1 MKATAMNP
9 LGLQVLPLVEIAVGD
24 RLRAIDEGYAR
35 LLAENIE
42 QTGVLRQPIE
52 VRRLGDGRYGL
63 IAGGHR
69 LRAAELLGWTEI
81 PAFVFQGG
89 DLLAQ
94 LAEIDENL
102 IRRDL
107 DPLDRAVF
115 LARRKALHEK
125 LYPEAR
131 HGAQGG
137 RGGKRNETDTM
148 SFSKATAERCGLTER
163 TIRRAVAIATRLT
176 GDSRRRIVGTDLAK
190 KQSELLALSRLD
202 AADQAAVLDLL
213 LPADGAA
220 PQARGV
226 AAARRLLA
234 GARPENAPASQT
246 LTRLLHLWGRASR
259 AERRAFLRH
268 LHETGQVAGLLADAA
283 HQEEEAA

>member
-1 MKATAMNP
+1 MRKIEQTGM
-9 LGLQVLPLVEIAVGD
+9 LPLEEIVVGD
-24 RLRAIDEGYAR
+24 RLRAIDEGYAW
-35 LLAENIE
+35 LLAENIQE
-42 QTGVLRQPIE
+42 TGELRQPIE

-63 IAGGHR
+63 IAGAHR
-69 LRAAELLGWTEI
+69 LAAARLLGWIEIDAVIWNCTETE
-81 PAFVFQGG
+81 AR
-89 DLLAQ
+89 LL
-94 LAEIDENL
+94 EVDENL
-102 IRRDL
+102 VRHEL
-107 DPLDRAVF
+107 SPLDRAVF
-115 LARRKALHEK
+115 LAERKRLYEALH
-125 LYPEAR
+125 PEAR

-176 GDSRRRIVGTDLAK
+176 GDSRRRIAGTDLAK
-190 KQSELLALSRLD
+190 KQNELLALSRLD

-226 AAARRLLA
+226 AAARRLLT
-234 GARPENAPASQT
+234 GTRPENAPAGQT
-246 LTRLLHLWGRASR
+246 LARLLHLWSRASR

-283 HQEEEAA
+283 HPTEEAA